1 MTPVTNLPNTGPIT
15 LKIDHVT
22 IAGPDLHVMERS
34 FAAIGLATDYGGP
47 HAALTHMAILGFD
60 DGSYIEL
67 ISSQDPVENSP
78 QLSTHHWGKF
88 IAGNAGPCA
97 WAVEVDDVAR
107 ESARVAALGIPVTG
121 PLPGS
126 RRRPDGTLVEWDT
139 AVLGPGPPGATL
151 PFIIKDRTPRGLRVQ
166 RSASVSGLDEN
177 GEPRRDR
184 LTGVSAVVLGVDDL
198 EDAAGI
204 FRLVY
209 NWPAPIM
216 RVNDAFAATLAYFPG
231 TPVVLAASLK
241 QGDWL
246 DERLTRFGPAPCAYL
261 IGAASLE
268 DAATRFHLTA
278 SVDWF
283 GRRAMWFDAES
294 VNDTL
299 LGIVEQPEP

>member
-1 MTPVTNLPNTGPIT
+1 MTRVTNLPNTGPIT

-22 IAGPDLHVMERS
+22 IAGPDLHSMERW
-34 FAAIGLATDYGGP
+34 FGAIGLATDYGGP

-60 DGSYIEL
+60 DGSYVEL
-67 ISSQDPVENSP
+67 ISSQDPVESSP

-88 IAGNAGPCA
+88 IADNGGPCA
-97 WAVEVDDVAR
+97 WAVGVDDVAR

-121 PLPGS
+121 PLHGS

-139 AVLGPGPPGATL
+139 AILGPGPPGATL
-151 PFIIKDRTPRGLRVQ
+151 PFIIKDRRPRGLRVQ

-177 GEPRRDR
+177 GQPRRDR
-184 LTGVSAVVLGVDDL
+184 LTGVGVVVLGVEDL
-198 EDAAGI
+198 EEAAGV

-209 NWPAPIM
+209 NWPAPIV
-216 RVNDAFAATLAYFPG
+216 RVDDAFGAKLAHFPG

-246 DERLTRFGPAPCAYL
+246 DERLSRFGPAPCAYL
-261 IGAASLE
+261 IGAASLK
-268 DAATRFHLTA
+268 DAATRFHLTG

-283 GRRAMWFDAES
+283 GRRAVWFDAAS

-299 LGIVEQPEP
+299 LGIVEQQQP

>member
-1 MTPVTNLPNTGPIT
+1 MANAPDANPIT
-15 LKIDHVT
+15 LRIDHVT
-22 IAGPDLHVMERS
+22 IAGPDLNAMQQS
-34 FAAIGLATDYGGP
+34 FADLGLTTDYGGP

-67 ISSQDPVENSP
+67 ISSQYPVESSP

-88 IAGNAGPCA
+88 IAGNGGPCA
-97 WAVEVDDVAR
+97 WAVGVDDVAR

-121 PLPGS
+121 PLQGS

-139 AVLGPGPPGATL
+139 AVLGPGPAGATL
-151 PFIIKDRTPRGLRVQ
+151 PFTIKDRTPRELRVQ
-166 RSASVSGLDEN
+166 RSASVSGVDES

-184 LTGVSAVVLGVDDL
+184 LTGVGAVVLGVEDL
-198 EDAAGI
+198 QEVAGI

-216 RVNDAFAATLAYFPG
+216 RVDDAFGAILAYFPR

-241 QGDWL
+241 PGDWL

-278 SVDWF
+278 PVNWF
-283 GRRAMWFDAES
+283 GRPAMWFDAAS

-299 LGIVEQPEP
+299 LGIVEQQQP